1 MYVNTSAPAP
11 PVIVSAP
18 NDPSIISAPLP
29 PLIVSP
35 SIVVPDN
42 LASVPVIVSPP
53 IPPVIVIPESSSGDA
68 SNVNALTRPPAL
80 IVPV

>member
-1 MYVNTSAPAP
+1 MYLNTSAPAP

-35 SIVVPDN
+35 RTVVPDN
-42 LASVPVIVSPP
+42 FASVPVIVSPP
-53 IPPVIVIPESSSGDA
+53 IPPVIVIPESSSAEA
-68 SNVNALTRPPAL
+68 SNVKALTRPAAL
-80 IVPV
+80 IVPA